1 MLLDWNLNE
10 EKVQHDEKELFQ
22 VQEHPLKAKVIPIY
36 VFQFL
41 HLHKMLI
48 VLSTDNIILLSMLSK
63 FDQ

>member
-1 MLLDWNLNE
+1 
-10 EKVQHDEKELFQ
+10 
-22 VQEHPLKAKVIPIY
+22 